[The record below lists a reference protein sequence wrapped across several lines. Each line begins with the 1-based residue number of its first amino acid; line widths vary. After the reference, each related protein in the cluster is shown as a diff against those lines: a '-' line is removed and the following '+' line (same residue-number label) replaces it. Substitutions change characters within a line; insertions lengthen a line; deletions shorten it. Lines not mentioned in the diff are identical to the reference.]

1 MSGKSLCYVA
11 LLTHKEFNK
20 IKTSF
25 DSLFIVNLENLIS
38 AENQIL
44 SKEAAPTGN
53 ETIAQRERRM
63 ASTKH
68 KKLLEKRSRVNDL
81 YMKIYSMSNVLPYC
95 IAFMLAKEK
104 TETLTAY
111 KDIFEISSGTG
122 SKAKRIEAILKH
134 FNIEIDEDVNEII
147 ALFSK

>member
-1 MSGKSLCYVA
+1 MSRKSLCYVA

-20 IKTSF
+20 IRTSF
-25 DSLFIVNLENLIS
+25 DSLFIFDLGNLIN

-44 SKEAAPTGN
+44 SKEVLIPPGK
-53 ETIAQRERRM
+53 IAQRERII
-63 ASTKH
+63 ASKKH
-68 KKLLEKRSRVNDL
+68 QKLLEKRSRVNVL
-81 YMKIYSMSNVLPYC
+81 YMEIYSMSNVLPYC

-104 TETLTAY
+104 TDTLTGY
-111 KDIFEISSGTG
+111 KNSLGISSGSG
-122 SKAKRIEAILKH
+122 SKAKHIEAILKH